1 MIRTM
6 FAADMSARGS
16 FTIVAAIIGTTHVIR
31 ATIEIHATIVTVITT
46 AIATGTVHVVL
57 TPTDQIVRVHR
68 GRTVRHQATMV
79 QVVRIRAICQ
89 LSSRSGVVRITKTKT
104 PAEIRR
110 VFCIEGTNV
119 RA

>member
-6 FAADMSARGS
+6 FAVDMSARES
-16 FTIVAAIIGTTHVIR
+16 FTIVAAIIGTTHVIH
-31 ATIEIHATIVTVITT
+31 ATIEIHATIVTVIIIV
-46 AIATGTVHVVL
+46 IATGTVHVVL
-57 TPTDQIVRVHR
+57 TPTDRIVRVHR
-68 GRTVRHQATMV
+68 DRTVRHQATMV
-79 QVVRIRAICQ
+79 QVVLTRAICQ
-89 LSSRSGVVRITKTKT
+89 LSSRSGVVRITETKT